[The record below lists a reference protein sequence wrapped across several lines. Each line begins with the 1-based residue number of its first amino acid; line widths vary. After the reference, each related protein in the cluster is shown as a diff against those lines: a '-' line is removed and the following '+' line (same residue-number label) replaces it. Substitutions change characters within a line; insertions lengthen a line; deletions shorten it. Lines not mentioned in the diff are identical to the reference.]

1 MSGRVLL
8 TFSLF
13 VSSVFAQLD
22 AGSTMRRV
30 KVRVAFVNGGCDAS
44 TYVTLMGRNGPAAQ
58 GIANDQ
64 CEVEFVNVPV
74 GTYHLAVSGQNFA
87 DTETGPLIM
96 NSGSADLEVEVKRKG
111 EPERTNGAPVAPLIS
126 ATDLGIPSGAKK
138 EFDKANQ
145 LTEQKNFPKAIKE
158 LNKAIALYPAYAG
171 AYNNLGVIY
180 ARLGDRSREREALE
194 KALSINDRF
203 APAYVNL
210 GRMNITAGDYPN
222 AEIALS
228 KAHAFDPND
237 ALTMVLLTFVEFV
250 NRHFDEAIATSRQA
264 HSLSQGSHAF
274 AHQVAARALE
284 QQQRMREAVVE
295 LELFLKEEPSG
306 PRAEIARKEL
316 SALQSNPH

>member
-8 TFSLF
+8 TFSLLA
-13 VSSVFAQLD
+13 SSVFAQLD
-22 AGSTMRRV
+22 AGSTIRRV

-44 TYVTLMGRNGPAAQ
+44 TLVTLMGRNGPAAQ

-87 DTETGPLIM
+87 GVDTAPLMM
-96 NSGSADLEVEVKRKG
+96 NSGSAEIEVKVKRNG
-111 EPERTNGAPVAPLIS
+111 EPDRADGAPVAPLIS
-126 ATDLGIPSGAKK
+126 ATDLRIPAGARK

-145 LTEQKNFPKAIKE
+145 LTERKDFPKAIKE
-158 LNKAIALYPAYAG
+158 LNKAVGLYPAYAA

-180 ARLGDRSREREALE
+180 SLLGDPSREREALE

-222 AEIALS
+222 AEIALNR
-228 KAHAFDPND
+228 AHSLDPND

-250 NRHFDEAIATSRQA
+250 NRHFDEAIAAGRQA
-264 HSLSQGSHAF
+264 HSLTQGPHAF

-284 QQQRMREAVVE
+284 QKQRVPEAIAE
-295 LELFLKEEPSG
+295 LELFLKEEPAG
-306 PRAEIARKEL
+306 PRADIARREL
-316 SALQSNPH
+316 AGLQSNPR